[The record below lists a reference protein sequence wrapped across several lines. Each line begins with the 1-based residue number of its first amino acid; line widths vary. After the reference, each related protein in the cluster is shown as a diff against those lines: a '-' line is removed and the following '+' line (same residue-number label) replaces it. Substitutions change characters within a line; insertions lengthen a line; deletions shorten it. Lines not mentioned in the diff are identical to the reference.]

1 MEAEALKHFKSFV
14 DAGHPIGEVIAVN
27 SFLVE
32 LKGLQPVNIH
42 SVIIFD
48 DGSKGFVHHVLEDRV
63 VVLHMGSQT
72 LKIGA
77 VAVVQSET
85 FTTKVGKDF
94 IGRVISVT
102 GEPLDGKGA
111 IAADA
116 DWPVFNQAPPIYARE
131 LLTTQ
136 LETGISLIDSMFPIV
151 RGQRLALLGDSKSGK
166 STLASQIAINQRT
179 TDQVAVYVM
188 IAKRRSDVD
197 SLITRLVTN
206 KAMEKVVVVVSTIF
220 ESLVM
225 SYLAPYVGCAIAEY
239 MWQDQGID
247 SIILYD
253 DLTTHAHSYREIS
266 LIAGS
271 TPGRDSYPG
280 DMFHAHSGLLERA
293 GRLNANKKHLTS
305 VPIVMADGGD
315 ITSYLPTNIMSI
327 TDGQWILDMDVFREG
342 MRPAINTGLSVTRV
356 GTVGHND
363 RQKEQNKGITKTLT
377 AYEEAKAFSQFGSEV
392 GEEGK
397 AALVIGDRIKE
408 LFTQIPGE
416 TYTLIEQQ
424 LLLDIVLNSDPNTPL
439 DITKLKQTVK
449 AAAAR
454 IKKEE
459 DFDVISKEL
468 RAQFLPAPKPA
479 APAATAPAPGTPPA
493 PAPPAAAVPATP
505 PPAPASAAAPA
516 APAAA
521 PASTPGGAK

>member
-1 MEAEALKHFKSFV
+1 METEAQKHFQSFV
-14 DAGHPIGEVIAVN
+14 DAGHPVGEVIAVN
-27 SFLVE
+27 AFLVH
-32 LKGLQPVNIH
+32 LSGLQPVSIH
-42 SVIIFD
+42 SVLIFD
-48 DGSKGFVHHVLEDRV
+48 DGSKGLVHHILEDRV
-63 VVLHMGSQT
+63 VVLHMGSDL

-77 VAVVQSET
+77 VAVVQTED
-85 FTTKVGKDF
+85 FTAKVGKDF

-116 DWPVFNQAPPIYARE
+116 DWPIFNAAPPIYKRE

-151 RGQRLALLGDSKSGK
+151 RGQRLAILGDSKSGK
-166 STLASQIAINQRT
+166 STMASQIAINQRT

-197 SLITRLVTN
+197 ALITRLVAN

-225 SYLAPYVGCAIAEY
+225 SYLAPYVGCALAEY
-239 MWQDQGID
+239 MWQQLGVD
-247 SIILYD
+247 SIIIYD

-266 LIAGS
+266 LIAGA

-293 GRLNANKKHLTS
+293 GRLNSNKKCLTS
-305 VPIVMADGGD
+305 IPVVMADGGD

-342 MRPAINTGLSVTRV
+342 LRPAINTGLSVTRV
-356 GTVGHND
+356 GTVGHSD
-363 RQKEQNKGITKTLT
+363 RQKDQNKLITKTMT
-377 AYEEAKAFSQFGSEV
+377 AYGEAKAFSQFGSDV
-392 GEEGK
+392 GESGK
-397 AALVIGDRIKE
+397 AAISIGDRIKE

-416 TYTLIEQQ
+416 TYKLIEQQ
-424 LLLDIVLNSDPNTPL
+424 LLLDVVLNSDPNVAL
-439 DITKLKQTVK
+439 DIGKLKQTVK
-449 AAAAR
+449 AAAEA
-454 IKKEE
+454 IKKDE
-459 DFDVISKEL
+459 DYDSISNQLKT
-468 RAQFLPAPKPA
+468 QFLPPPKPVA
-479 APAATAPAPGTPPA
+479 AAPAPVASTAQPAPIAQSAPAATTNAPN
-493 PAPPAAAVPATP
+493 
-505 PPAPASAAAPA
+505 S
-516 APAAA
+516 
-521 PASTPGGAK
+521 SGAK

>member
-1 MEAEALKHFKSFV
+1 MEAEAKKHFQSLV
-14 DAGHPIGEVIAVN
+14 DAGHPVGEVIAVD
-27 SFLVE
+27 SFLVQ

-42 SVIIFD
+42 SVVAFD
-48 DGSKGFVHHVLEDRV
+48 DGTKGLVHHVLEDRV
-63 VVLHMGSQT
+63 VVLHMGAQP
-72 LKIGA
+72 LKVGTM
-77 VAVVQSET
+77 AVVQSNK
-85 FTTKVGKDF
+85 FTAKVGKDF

-116 DWPVFNQAPPIYARE
+116 DWPIFNRAPPIYARE

-151 RGQRLALLGDSKSGK
+151 RGQRLAILGDSKSGK
-166 STLASQIAINQRT
+166 STLASQIAINQRS

-197 SLITRLVTN
+197 ALITRLINN
-206 KAMEKVVVVVSTIF
+206 KAMDKVVVVVSTIF

-225 SYLAPYVGCAIAEY
+225 SYLAPYVGCALAEY
-239 MWQDQGID
+239 MWQDQNVD

-253 DLTTHAHSYREIS
+253 DLTTHAHAYREIS

-280 DMFHAHSGLLERA
+280 DMFHAHSSLLERA
-293 GRLNANKKHLTS
+293 GRLNENKKCLTS

-327 TDGQWILDMDVFREG
+327 TDGQWILDMDIFREG
-342 MRPAINTGLSVTRV
+342 QRPAINTGLSVTRV

-363 RQKEQNKGITKTLT
+363 RQKDQNKAITKTLT
-377 AYEEAKAFSQFGSEV
+377 AYEEAKSFSQFGSEV
-392 GEEGK
+392 GDEGK
-397 AALVIGDRIKE
+397 KALTIGSRIKE
-408 LFTQIPGE
+408 LFTQVPGE
-416 TYTLIEQQ
+416 TYTLIEEQ
-424 LLLDIVLNSDPNTPL
+424 LLLDVVLNSDADAPL
-439 DITKLKQTVK
+439 DIAKLKEAVK
-449 AAAAR
+449 PAAQK
-454 IKKEE
+454 IKKDE
-459 DFDVISKEL
+459 DFDAVSQALKT
-468 RAQFLPAPKPA
+468 QFLPAPKPA
-479 APAATAPAPGTPPA
+479 APAPE
-493 PAPPAAAVPATP
+493 
-505 PPAPASAAAPA
+505 A

-521 PASTPGGAK
+521 AATPAAAPAPVEAK